1 MSIGGAP
8 SLLAPH
14 TQTSSL
20 VGVDGGEEGDKLVD
34 LSVEYGG
41 HFGAD
46 RVRGDGA
53 HGACAKQQQQSLEGL
68 GVGAYS
74 RMGGWWMHAQTDR
87 QGSPQCRICSCCI

>member
-1 MSIGGAP
+1 VSIGGAP

-20 VGVDGGEEGDKLVD
+20 VGVDGGEEGDELVD

-53 HGACAKQQQQSLEGL
+53 H
-68 GVGAYS
+68 
-74 RMGGWWMHAQTDR
+74 
-87 QGSPQCRICSCCI
+87 

>member
-1 MSIGGAP
+1 MSIGGEP

-20 VGVDGGEEGDKLVD
+20 VGVDGGEEGDELVD

-53 HGACAKQQQQSLEGL
+53 HGACAKQQQQSSEGL